1 MTSAKMTAL
10 FSLLGLSLL
19 ILAPVESAA
28 KEISSDLH
36 KITLPNGMAAI
47 VKESHRAPVVAVQV
61 WVKAGSAYE
70 TDKEAGITH
79 LIEHMIFKGT
89 EKRGLGEIA
98 REITSV
104 GGSINAYT
112 SFDVTVYHCVVP
124 RQFLD
129 TALDVLSDAVF
140 HSTFDPKELE
150 LEKKVILEEIRMRE
164 DRPKPKLFRIL
175 TETAYAVHPY
185 RRPIIGYPETVQSF
199 ERPDIQAYMARRYRP
214 GHMSVIVSGDVEA
227 SRALARI
234 QEIFGAAAPEQ
245 VREQIPEFTQ
255 PQEPA
260 QESARLHAETMDIHE
275 GHLAVAFTGLPGF
288 NSPEVPALDVLGE
301 LLGSGESSRLTLSL
315 RSRLQLVH
323 SIAADAFTPAGPG
336 LFEVIASLE
345 PEKAQET
352 LAQIF
357 REVFRLQNEE
367 VLEEELERAKIKV
380 ETRFVYAQETMEGEA
395 RELGVFETLANDPY
409 AEKLYLEKV
418 RKISAQDIQRVA
430 RQVFRRDNV
439 NVAMIM
445 PEDQPSKLTLQEMG
459 IIAQEAELQAQ
470 GIMSSD
476 TGGLVHPVRR
486 TNLANGLTLLVQEA
500 PEVPTVAFRLV
511 FPGGVRY
518 ETEETNGLFN
528 FLARAWT
535 KGTEAHSAQ
544 GLAELIEGM
553 GANVSG
559 FSGSNTFG
567 LEGRFLSQTLD
578 KGLAVFAELLLTPTF
593 PQEEVDKLRPLL
605 LAQLKSREDNIPQ
618 VAVRE
623 FRRLLFAPHP
633 YSMDPLGSA
642 PAVQGITSQQLL
654 SAYKDYALPD
664 RAVLSVVGDVR
675 AEQIIADLETLLG
688 GWFQQ
693 SESIAASPPPPE
705 PLNAQRFLNLKR
717 EKQQVHI
724 VLGFPGASFN
734 SPDRYALEVL
744 NAFLSGGIGGR
755 LFARLR
761 DEKGLAYSVTSFVG
775 LGLDYGSFAFYVA
788 CAPEKKDTALKELW
802 REIYRVIGEPL
813 PAEELERAKRW
824 LIGNYEIGL
833 QTHGAK
839 AMDMALNELYG
850 LGFNFASRYVQEIGK
865 VDAEQVLALAK
876 RIMVP
881 EQYVLVRVG
890 P

>member
-1 MTSAKMTAL
+1 MTFARMTAL
-10 FSLLGLSLL
+10 FCFLGLSLL
-19 ILAPVESAA
+19 IAAPVESPAR
-28 KEISSDLH
+28 EISSDLH
-36 KITLPNGMAAI
+36 KITLPNGLAAI

-70 TDKEAGITH
+70 TDEEAGITH
-79 LIEHMIFKGT
+79 LVEHMIFKGT
-89 EKRGLGEIA
+89 EKRGAGEIA
-98 REITSV
+98 REIESV

-140 HSTFDPKELE
+140 HSTFDPEELE
-150 LEKKVILEEIRMRE
+150 LEKKVVLEEIRMRE
-164 DRPKPKLFRIL
+164 DRPEPKLYRIL
-175 TETAYAVHPY
+175 RETAYTVHPY
-185 RRPIIGYPETVQSF
+185 RRPIIGYPETVKSF
-199 ERPDIQAYMARRYRP
+199 KQADIKAYMARRYRP

-227 SRALARI
+227 SRALARV
-234 QEIFGAAAPEQ
+234 QEVFGAAPPEKVPEQ
-245 VREQIPEFTQ
+245 TPEPRQ
-255 PQEPA
+255 PEEPA
-260 QESARLHAETMDIHE
+260 QESARLHAETMEIHE
-275 GHLAVAFTGLPGF
+275 AHLAVAFTGLPSF
-288 NSPEVPALDVLGE
+288 NSPEVPALDVLAE

-323 SIAADAFTPAGPG
+323 RITADAFTPAGPG
-336 LFEVIASLE
+336 LFEVTASLE
-345 PEKAQET
+345 PEKTQET
-352 LAQIF
+352 LSQIF

-409 AEKLYLEKV
+409 AVKLYLEKV

-430 RQVFRRDNV
+430 CQVFRRDNV

-445 PEDQPSKLTLQEMG
+445 PGDRPSKLTLQEMG

-476 TGGLVHPVRR
+476 AGALVHPVRR
-486 TNLANGLTLLVQEA
+486 TNLANGLTILVQEA

-518 ETEETNGLFN
+518 ETEETSGLFN

-553 GANVSG
+553 GATISG

-578 KGLAVFAELLLTPTF
+578 KGLAVFTELVLTPTF

-605 LAQLKSREDNIPQ
+605 LAQLKSQEDNIPK

-623 FRRLLFAPHP
+623 FRRLFFSPHP
-633 YSMDPLGSA
+633 YGMDPLGSA
-642 PAVQGITSQQLL
+642 PAIQGITSQQLL

-675 AEQIIADLETLLG
+675 TEQIITDLETLLG

-693 SESIAASPPPPE
+693 SESAAASPPPPPE
-705 PLNAQRFLNLKR
+705 ALSAPRFLNLKR

-724 VLGFPGASFN
+724 VLGFPGVSFN

-744 NAFLSGGIGGR
+744 NAVLSGQGGR
-755 LFARLR
+755 LFASLR

-802 REIYRVIGEPL
+802 REIYRVIDEPV
-813 PAEELERAKRW
+813 PAKELERAKRW

-876 RIMVP
+876 RTMVP